1 MRDEEDDSV
10 GGLSSERRARSDG
23 GKGMMADGGRFWRQQ
38 MIMASAWGMNIKLA
52 QCTEDDDNNEL
63 NPHPPK
69 TTGKLREWAI
79 GIGCTME
86 DGGRSTGSTATTPI
100 QVDLSLLLLA
110 APSPVH
116 HPPPSS
122 AHPRRVAKRMF
133 ETRQRHPLLVH
144 DGGWCNSFSCPYT
157 SKECVSCRVLICRLF
172 IIIWP
177 ANIYL
182 GIGIDKCR
190 LCVFEFKYMFTSAGR
205 GFSDCAGVDC

>member
-10 GGLSSERRARSDG
+10 GALSSERRARSDG
-23 GKGMMADGGRFWRQQ
+23 GKGTMADGGRFWRQQ

-116 HPPPSS
+116 HPPSSS

-144 DGGWCNSFSCPYT
+144 DGGGGGVTASPVLTLPRS
-157 SKECVSCRVLICRLF
+157 VCRV
-172 IIIWP
+172 
-177 ANIYL
+177 
-182 GIGIDKCR
+182 
-190 LCVFEFKYMFTSAGR
+190 VS
-205 GFSDCAGVDC
+205 